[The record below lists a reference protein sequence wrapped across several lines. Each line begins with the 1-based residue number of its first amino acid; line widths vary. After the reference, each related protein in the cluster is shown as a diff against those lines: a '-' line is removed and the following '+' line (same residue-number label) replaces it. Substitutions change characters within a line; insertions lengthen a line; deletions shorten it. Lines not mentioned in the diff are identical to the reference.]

1 MILLVHADT
10 TTNERRAVEHVDTH
24 VRGIHML
31 VLYTVTA
38 VQIYMLGAVR
48 GCSCVRPCVGKS
60 IPIFCLSAETL
71 CPFCFARTG
80 ASVL

>member
-48 GCSCVRPCVGKS
+48 GCSCVRPCVG
-60 IPIFCLSAETL
+60 
-71 CPFCFARTG
+71 
-80 ASVL
+80 